1 MIKRL
6 ILGVFGAAMLLGS
19 VSAAA
24 EESSDPL
31 VLAPDKYTKL
41 FENERVRV
49 AEVRIKSG
57 ESIPMHSHPD
67 HFVYV
72 ISGGTVNL
80 SHPDGTSADV
90 ALAPGQVLW
99 IPAESHAT
107 VNTGSTEVRLVV
119 SELKP

>member
-1 MIKRL
+1 MGKRMIF
-6 ILGVFGAAMLLGS
+6 GVFSAVMLLAS
-19 VSAAA
+19 VSAVA

-41 FENERVRV
+41 FENEQVRV
-49 AEVRIKSG
+49 AELRIKPG
-57 ESIPMHSHPD
+57 DSIPMHSHPD

-72 ISGGTVNL
+72 ISGGTLNL

-90 ALAPGQVLW
+90 AVEAGKVLW

-107 VNTGSTEVRLVV
+107 VNTGTTEVRLVV